1 MSKKITIIGVGY
13 VGLTLSVLLAKKN
26 FKVLG
31 YDKNKNL
38 IYNLKKGI
46 PHFYEKGLSKDLKN
60 KNLLFSSKIEECLS
74 DTYIITVGSPINKK
88 NEPNQKYLYSVARD
102 ISNIL
107 KKGDLIVLRSTVP
120 FGFVRKHLIPYFEI
134 NTKLRCGIDF
144 YLTMAPERTI
154 EGAALKELRFNP
166 QIIGGINDT
175 SFIKAKKIF
184 SKISKKI
191 VKVPN
196 IESAE
201 LCKLIDNSFR
211 DNKFAFTNQF
221 IPLAE
226 KNDLNLKLI
235 IRACNYQYPRN
246 SIAIPS
252 PGVGGPCLT
261 KDPFILAQ
269 AFNEFNI
276 KYYNF
281 SNSREINS
289 SISDYIVKKVKKTLT
304 SNKNKKIFLVGM
316 AFKGKPETSDLR
328 KSTSVDILKKLKKY
342 YKIFIYDPVIKY
354 QDLKKIHTNIVSI
367 KDGFN
372 KADAV
377 LFLNNHFSYKKLK
390 IFKLIKTA
398 KKNCLLGDMWG
409 IYNFDKKMKKNKI
422 NYWCL
427 GNG

>member
-1 MSKKITIIGVGY
+1 LTQKISIIGIGY
-13 VGLTLSVLLAKKN
+13 VGLTLSLSLAKKN

-31 YDKNKNL
+31 YDKNRNL
-38 IYNLKKGI
+38 IFNLKKKK
-46 PHFYEKGLSKDLKN
+46 PPFYEKGLLRNLRN
-60 KNLLFSSKIEECLS
+60 KNLFFSNKIEECLS
-74 DTYIITVGSPINKK
+74 DIYIITVGSPINKK
-88 NEPNQKYLYSVARD
+88 KKPNLKYLYSIIRD
-102 ISNIL
+102 ISNII
-107 KKGDLIVLRSTVP
+107 KKDDLIILRSTIP
-120 FGFVRKHLIPYFEI
+120 FGFTRKHLIPYLEI

-144 YLTMAPERTI
+144 YLSMAPERTI
-154 EGAALKELRFNP
+154 EGAALKELSFNP

-175 SFIKAKKIF
+175 SFIKTKKIF

-221 IPLAE
+221 IPFAE
-226 KNDLNLKLI
+226 KNGLNLELI
-235 IRACNYQYPRN
+235 IRACNFQYPRN

-261 KDPFILAQ
+261 KDPFILRE

-276 KYYNF
+276 KHYNF

-289 SISDYIVKKVKKTLT
+289 SISDYIVKKVKKSLT
-304 SNKNKKIFLVGM
+304 KKKNKKIFLVGM

-328 KSTSVDILKKLKKY
+328 ESTSVDILKKLKKY

-354 QDLKKIHTNIVSI
+354 QDLKKIHTNVVSI
-367 KDGFN
+367 KEGFN

-398 KKNCLLGDMWG
+398 KKNCLLGDMWN
-409 IYNFDKKMKKNKI
+409 IYNFVKKIKKNKI

-427 GNG
+427 GNA